1 MRLKYL
7 PEALADL
14 DAAAAWYESRQ
25 EGLGDSFL
33 TAVERVVRR
42 LLAFPHSGRRL
53 VGEYRYAR
61 ILGFPYGMVY
71 RLESDSLV
79 IRAVWHAE
87 QNPESL
93 RGRLDSSGP

>member
-33 TAVERVVRR
+33 TAVEHVIRR
-42 LLAFPHSGRRL
+42 LLAFPYSGRRL
-53 VGEYRYAR
+53 VGEYRYSR

-71 RLESDSLV
+71 RIDSESLV

-93 RGRLDSSGP
+93 RGRLDSSGA

>member
-25 EGLGDSFL
+25 EGLGETFL
-33 TAVERVVRR
+33 TAVERIVRR
-42 LLAFPHSGRRL
+42 LLAFPHSGRLL

-61 ILGFPYGMVY
+61 IPGFPYGMVY
-71 RLESDSLV
+71 RVDSESLV

-93 RGRLDSSGP
+93 HGRLDSPGA